1 MWVGAGATE
10 NIVHSG
16 QGATSWKLFFGPVT
30 YPLVSASFPT
40 NGTVLVF

>member
-10 NIVHSG
+10 DIVHSG
-16 QGATSWKLFFGPVT
+16 QGTTSWKLFFGPVT
-30 YPLVSASFPT
+30 CSLVSVSSPT